1 VSVSGMLLISNGTLK
16 ELSPRTGFAGI
27 SLASRVILPSAVGI
41 RIVCHGLPKGLA
53 ALVAPLVSTP
63 TL

>member
-1 VSVSGMLLISNGTLK
+1 VSAFGMLLISNGTLK

-27 SLASRVILPSAVGI
+27 SLALRAILPSAVGI
-41 RIVCHGLPKGLA
+41 RIVYYGLLKGLA

>member
-1 VSVSGMLLISNGTLK
+1 VSVSNILLISNGTLK

-27 SLASRVILPSAVGI
+27 SPTSRAILPSIVNI
-41 RIVCHGLPKGLA
+41 RIIYYGLLKGLA
-53 ALVAPLVSTP
+53 ALVALLVSTF